1 MAAGAAAISGLL
13 FGFDTAVIN
22 GALLFLRAH
31 FQLTDFQTELVASG
45 LLCGCIAGSAIAG
58 MLSDAWGRRKTLL
71 ATAVLFS
78 VAALG
83 CALPSQVW
91 QLIAARFCCG
101 IAIGIASVLSPM
113 YISEI
118 APPEIRGRLI
128 SLNQLAIVTG
138 ILMAY
143 FVNWRLAALGQESWR
158 WMFAVAALP
167 SAIFF
172 AAMCWNPES
181 PRWLVRRGRAE
192 EAYAV
197 LVRTMPPDAASRE
210 LRQIEASLEEEE
222 SARLRELFRPG
233 IRRAFGIAV
242 FLAVFQQITGIN
254 TVMYYGSIIFKE
266 IAGESSARAVGA
278 NVAVGSVNLLCTVGA
293 LFLVDR
299 FGRKVLLM
307 VGAGG
312 MGLALC
318 GLGIAFRTNSH
329 SIGWVLGL
337 ILLYVACFAFTLGPC
352 VWVYIAEIFPNRIR
366 GRAMSLATLALWTAC
381 LLVTLTFL
389 SLVRWLSASG
399 TFLVYGGLCGV
410 LLVFVMRLPETKQ
423 KTLEEIQAFWHN
435 SNGAKQL

>member
-31 FQLTDFQTELVASG
+31 FQLTDFYTELVASS
-45 LLCGCIAGSAIAG
+45 LLCGCIAGAALAG
-58 MLSDAWGRRKTLL
+58 VLSDAWGRRRTLL

-78 VAALG
+78 AAAVG

-101 IAIGIASVLSPM
+101 IAIGVASVLAPM

-118 APPEIRGRLI
+118 APPDIRGRLI
-128 SLNQLAIVTG
+128 SLNQLAIVSG
-138 ILMAY
+138 ILLAY
-143 FVNWRLAALGQESWR
+143 YVNWRLAALGQESWR

-167 SAIFF
+167 SAVLFG
-172 AAMCWNPES
+172 AMCWNPES
-181 PRWLVRRGRAE
+181 PRWLVRRGRAK
-192 EAYAV
+192 EACAV
-197 LVRTMPPDAASRE
+197 LGRIMPPDAAARE
-210 LRQIEASLEEEE
+210 LLHIEASLKEEE
-222 SARLRELFRPG
+222 SASLRELFRPG

-266 IAGESSARAVGA
+266 IAGENSTRAVAA
-278 NVAVGSVNLLCTVGA
+278 NVAVGLVNLICTIAA

-307 VGAGG
+307 AGAGG
-312 MGLALC
+312 MGVALF
-318 GLGIAFRTNSH
+318 GLGIAFRTDAH
-329 SIGWVLGL
+329 SIAWILGL

-366 GRAMSLATLALWTAC
+366 GRAMAMATLALWTAC

-389 SLVRWLSASG
+389 SLVRWLSATG
-399 TFLVYGGLCGV
+399 TFWVYASLCGV
-410 LLVFVMRLPETKQ
+410 LLLFVRSLPETKQ
-423 KTLEEIQAFWHN
+423 RTLEEIQTFWH
-435 SNGAKQL
+435 KPRE